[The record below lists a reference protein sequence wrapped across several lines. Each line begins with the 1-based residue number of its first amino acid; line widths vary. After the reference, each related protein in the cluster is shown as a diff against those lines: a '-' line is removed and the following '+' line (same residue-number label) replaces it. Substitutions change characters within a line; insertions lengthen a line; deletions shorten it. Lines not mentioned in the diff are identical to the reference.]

1 MVPGKGRIPWREIGD
16 ALRDIGYDG
25 TAVMEPFVR
34 MGGQVGADIKVWRDI
49 SRGADEAQLDD
60 DARRALEFQR
70 YMLEWK

>member
-1 MVPGKGRIPWREIGD
+1 
-16 ALRDIGYDG
+16 
-25 TAVMEPFVR
+25 MEPFVR